1 MSRQVVPEANPPEL
15 SLGPAEEPPAEG
27 AKQWGVKEKPPPV
40 RCLIAMNKDLQN
52 AYRDEVLEDF
62 QLRVGRQVRPRF
74 RLFEFIRKLIRKNPN
89 SNKKKKQYFDA
100 CLMNNMQ
107 LAERL
112 LLKGLYPHTHDANG
126 CNGLYYACIEGSF
139 DTARMLLQNEVST
152 ATVNALDKSTP
163 LHLACRGGNSGY
175 ELLVDL
181 LLGTRKVDV
190 DAKDCRGMTPAMWA
204 AQRNNY
210 RPIAALAEFG
220 ADLDAQDSEGWTA
233 LHYAA
238 YYGYKKTANE
248 LLEEGAHYSIA
259 DKLDQTPWDWA
270 MKRKFDSIAA
280 ALDDHARKIR
290 RFKEKYGYSP

>member
-1 MSRQVVPEANPPEL
+1 
-15 SLGPAEEPPAEG
+15 
-27 AKQWGVKEKPPPV
+27 
-40 RCLIAMNKDLQN
+40 
-52 AYRDEVLEDF
+52 
-62 QLRVGRQVRPRF
+62 
-74 RLFEFIRKLIRKNPN
+74 
-89 SNKKKKQYFDA
+89 
-100 CLMNNMQ
+100 MNNMQ

-233 LHYAA
+233 LHYAGERA
-238 YYGYKKTANE
+238 RGCVRAFVCSRVFPTI
-248 LLEEGAHYSIA
+248 LLNDVKSPPFYPRSTLCMATHTLRADAHLEA
-259 DKLDQTPWDWA
+259 KL
-270 MKRKFDSIAA
+270 
-280 ALDDHARKIR
+280 
-290 RFKEKYGYSP
+290 